1 MCSQSSF
8 AMNIATGTI
17 FSSEHLAR
25 YSRLPVF
32 DVSSAMSSCMIS
44 AISASDSRS
53 DSHVSSES

>member
-1 MCSQSSF
+1 
-8 AMNIATGTI
+8 MNMAIGTI

-25 YSRLPVF
+25 YSFLPVS

-53 DSHVSSES
+53 LSQVSSES